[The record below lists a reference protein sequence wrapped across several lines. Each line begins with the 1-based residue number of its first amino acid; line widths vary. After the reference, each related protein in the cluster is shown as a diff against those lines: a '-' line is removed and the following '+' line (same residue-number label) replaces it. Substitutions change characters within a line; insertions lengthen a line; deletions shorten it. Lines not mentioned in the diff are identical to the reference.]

1 MNNPTNTFLVPYDD
15 NGAWSP
21 YYPPNERGEPPSP
34 LAPRR
39 HSSGHT
45 SVFDEHIDKLQ
56 AEVTELRAQLAN
68 KHAEFEAL
76 WNETN
81 GTARDRRSKALIRLS
96 GRLIE
101 LNEIEIKKKIQE
113 KEQDIRALEAL
124 IARN

>member
-21 YYPPNERGEPPSP
+21 YYPPNERGEPPPP

-39 HSSGHT
+39 RT

-68 KHAEFEAL
+68 KHAELEAF
-76 WNETN
+76 WNETH
-81 GTARDRRSKALIRLS
+81 GTARDWRTKALILLS
-96 GRLIE
+96 GRQIE
-101 LNEIEIKKKIQE
+101 LDEIIIKKKIEE
-113 KEQDIRALEAL
+113 KEKDIRALEAL
-124 IARN
+124 IAPK

>member
-1 MNNPTNTFLVPYDD
+1 MNDPRNTFLVPYDD
-15 NGAWSP
+15 NGASP
-21 YYPPNERGEPPSP
+21 YYPPNERREPPP
-34 LAPRR
+34 LLVPRWR
-39 HSSGHT
+39 T
-45 SVFDEHIDKLQ
+45 SIFDEHIDKLQ

-81 GTARDRRSKALIRLS
+81 GTARDTRTKAFIRLS

>member
-1 MNNPTNTFLVPYDD
+1 MNNPTNTFLVPYDN

-21 YYPPNERGEPPSP
+21 YYPLNERGDPPPP
-34 LAPRR
+34 LVPQRR
-39 HSSGHT
+39 T
-45 SVFDEHIDKLQ
+45 FVFDEHIDKLQ
-56 AEVTELRAQLAN
+56 AEVTELCAQLAN
-68 KHAEFEAL
+68 KHAELEAL
-76 WNETN
+76 WNGTN

>member
-21 YYPPNERGEPPSP
+21 YYLPNERGEPPPP

-39 HSSGHT
+39 RT

-68 KHAEFEAL
+68 KHAELEAF
-76 WNETN
+76 WNETH
-81 GTARDRRSKALIRLS
+81 GTARDWLTKALILLS
-96 GRLIE
+96 GRQIE
-101 LNEIEIKKKIQE
+101 LDEIIIKKKIEE
-113 KEQDIRALEAL
+113 KEKDIRALEAL
-124 IARN
+124 IAPK